1 MHWAHMFAR
10 QLGTLQPCPP
20 HQAGVQAPIQTPT
33 RHGCVPYM
41 RPSRGPDLCPRASA
55 RSLSARA
62 DALKDAL
69 AVRGATESGQV
80 WPHRLYHRLMQSPSG
95 HAEGGLQQSQGATTH

>member
-41 RPSRGPDLCPRASA
+41 RPSRGPYTGVCVQGSVPACKCAL
-55 RSLSARA
+55 SLSAR
-62 DALKDAL
+62 
-69 AVRGATESGQV
+69 
-80 WPHRLYHRLMQSPSG
+80 
-95 HAEGGLQQSQGATTH
+95 